1 LLSPNSSS
9 SSSSLIIA
17 GSIFIKYFY
26 YKHTLKKGLRLSSQQ
41 LLRPKWPTFK
51 AISNA
56 EWGSKITKTAKETR
70 GRERES
76 FRQSQGLFADSFL
89 GVVVVVVVMSRE
101 GFIVLEDWMQKKD
114 RNHAKT
120 W

>member
-1 LLSPNSSS
+1 MANFQSN
-9 SSSSLIIA
+9 
-17 GSIFIKYFY
+17 
-26 YKHTLKKGLRLSSQQ
+26 QQ
-41 LLRPKWPTFK
+41 RGMGFNNHEKRK
-51 AISNA
+51 RN
-56 EWGSKITKTAKETR
+56 R

-89 GVVVVVVVMSRE
+89 GVVVVVVMSRE

>member
-1 LLSPNSSS
+1 MANFQSNQQR
-9 SSSSLIIA
+9 
-17 GSIFIKYFY
+17 GMGFKNNE
-26 YKHTLKKGLRLSSQQ
+26 KTQKKQ
-41 LLRPKWPTFK
+41 
-51 AISNA
+51 
-56 EWGSKITKTAKETR
+56 EVE
-70 GRERES
+70 RERES

>member
-1 LLSPNSSS
+1 MANFQSN
-9 SSSSLIIA
+9 
-17 GSIFIKYFY
+17 
-26 YKHTLKKGLRLSSQQ
+26 QQ
-41 LLRPKWPTFK
+41 RGMGFK
-51 AISNA
+51 NH
-56 EWGSKITKTAKETR
+56 EKRKRNR

-89 GVVVVVVVMSRE
+89 GVVVVVMSRE